1 MGKWINQIT
10 AMPETMQFLTTQ
22 GADPL
27 PGSSEETRQKL
38 LATMKVWERVVS
50 LAKIEPQ

>member
-1 MGKWINQIT
+1 
-10 AMPETMQFLTTQ
+10 MPATKEFLTTQ

-27 PGSSEETRQKL
+27 PGSPEQTRLKL
-38 LATMKVWERVVS
+38 LEAIATWQKVVT

>member
-1 MGKWINQIT
+1 
-10 AMPETMQFLTTQ
+10 MPATVAFLTTQ

-27 PGSSEETRQKL
+27 PGSPEQTRRMQL
-38 LATMKVWERVVS
+38 EAMKTWERVVS